1 MQCILQRCSTPLQE
15 SQLSFMFE
23 GNTISLNICNPPFKE
38 TQLPSI
44 WTGAPFIW
52 RKGFT
57 HHKENCTF
65 PKASHPKGKLHIPKE
80 YLRMFSIYTIFLLF
94 NSGVWRMHLIDTWCL
109 RGQMNQIRFGL
120 IWIKAATTSLI
131 ISSPPLPHTRK
142 NKHTN
147 ILDDLF
153 WVGFWKGM
161 GTKRKT
167 W

>member
-1 MQCILQRCSTPLQE
+1 
-15 SQLSFMFE
+15 
-23 GNTISLNICNPPFKE
+23 
-38 TQLPSI
+38 
-44 WTGAPFIW
+44 
-52 RKGFT
+52 
-57 HHKENCTF
+57 
-65 PKASHPKGKLHIPKE
+65 
-80 YLRMFSIYTIFLLF
+80 
-94 NSGVWRMHLIDTWCL
+94 
-109 RGQMNQIRFGL
+109 MNQIWFGL

-167 W
+167 WETYFGMGGGEKALQCIVTVVIFLGACVYFFGR